1 LGVGNFG
8 KVGTFGNS
16 ESDILPPTPQPWIWI
31 CEKDFNEDDKKVR
44 DRCHHSGKFRGAA
57 HNKCKCLIR
66 KPSSSQ

>member
-1 LGVGNFG
+1 MAEKDKLDFE
-8 KVGTFGNS
+8 KATKF
-16 ESDILPPTPQPWIWI
+16 WI

-57 HNKCKCLIR
+57 HNKCKGLIR